1 MAQIGA
7 KAGKKGHSKFATMTR
22 VSPLKPGLRGSQNWM
37 AAKVRAAK
45 HSPKAMTQ
53 FVLRIVATF
62 LVLIF
67 VALWLGG
74 FLPAIQ
80 KNMTDWKV
88 ERLMAMG
95 FTVQQVDV
103 MGEGRLNER
112 DIRAAVQIQRGA
124 YFFGVDLE
132 AARARTESLPWVDR
146 AVVRRLWPNRIVVQV
161 VETTPYALWQS
172 EGELHLLADSG
183 NVIIPAS
190 EAESI
195 PAGLKTYVGATA
207 PAEIQTIE
215 AAISAHVEIWERV
228 DSLVHFPSGRWDL
241 HMANDTIVRLPVE
254 SVETALGRLATL
266 DRETFILSRE
276 VGTIDLR
283 LQDRVTLSA
292 KPETPTQSS

>member
-1 MAQIGA
+1 MAA
-7 KAGKKGHSKFATMTR
+7 VKKGNSKFSGMMR

-45 HSPKAMTQ
+45 HSPKAMMQ
-53 FVLRIVATF
+53 FMTRLIGTF

-67 VALWLGG
+67 IALWLGG
-74 FLPAIQ
+74 FLPAMRE
-80 KNMTDWKV
+80 NLNNWKV

-95 FTVQQVDV
+95 FVVERVDV

-112 DIRAAVQIQRGA
+112 DIRNAVRINRGS

-132 AARARTESLPWVDR
+132 SARSRTESLPWVDR

-172 EGELHLLADSG
+172 EGELHLLAESG
-183 NVIIPAS
+183 EPIVPVRM
-190 EAESI
+190 AESV
-195 PAGLKTYVGATA
+195 PSGLKTYVGKTA
-207 PAEIQTIE
+207 AGDVQKIE
-215 AAISAHVEIWERV
+215 SMLQPYDGIWRRVE
-228 DSLVHFPSGRWDL
+228 SLVQFPSGRWDL
-241 HMANDTIVRLPVE
+241 HMKNETLIRLPE
-254 SVETALGRLATL
+254 QDVETALVRLANL

-283 LQDRVTLSA
+283 LHDRIGLLA
-292 KPETPTQSS
+292 KPQLDAQSS